1 MHHPTLPTIL
11 LSLSSLLLL
20 LFLPTPA
27 LSTRSP
33 RPQQQSSITLHIPPT
48 IPALHHSTRAF
59 LTTHSGFSL
68 VAPLTRSQS
77 FVFNNLTLTSGGS
90 GSESYNLDIGSKEY
104 DFAPMVVVVGD
115 KGRKIDVVRRGVGGE
130 IKRREE
136 GGWEVRVLKAREGWD
151 ERSGCMGFPSPLFFF
166 FRSPRKRFSNMDI
179 SMQSIQCLFS
189 RIQ

>member
-1 MHHPTLPTIL
+1 M
-11 LSLSSLLLL
+11 
-20 LFLPTPA
+20 
-27 LSTRSP
+27 
-33 RPQQQSSITLHIPPT
+33 
-48 IPALHHSTRAF
+48 
-59 LTTHSGFSL
+59 
-68 VAPLTRSQS
+68 
-77 FVFNNLTLTSGGS
+77 TSGGS

-151 ERSGCMGFPSPLFFF
+151 ERSGCMGFPSPPFFF
-166 FRSPRKRFSNMDI
+166 FRSPRKRFSNMEI